1 MNKFIRVED
10 TILNTNNIEAVYI
23 NYRIVKYV
31 DEWCDE
37 KVEDGVVVVMINNPQ
52 PYVFASISLGEFMR
66 MLG

>member
-31 DEWCDE
+31 DELSE
-37 KVEDGVVVVMINNPQ
+37 TERGHGGFGSTNK
-52 PYVFASISLGEFMR
+52 
-66 MLG
+66 